1 MLKRIVGFI
10 WMLWC
15 AVIFISTMLIFWIPM
30 WAVKFHPEPRRTEI
44 FMRWIRRWMAIFLPL
59 AGIRMTVTGKEN
71 YKPGE
76 NYILT
81 CNHKSMMDVPLTSP
95 GIPGAN
101 KTIAKMELVKVPLF
115 GMIYRRGSVL
125 VNRKSDASRKE
136 AFSRMK
142 ETLTL
147 GMHMCI
153 YPEGSRNKSN
163 KPLTA
168 FHDGAF
174 RLAVQTGKPIMPTI
188 IFNTEKVLPADKSFY
203 LMPAKVS
210 MHFLD
215 PVYIKGEDTAES
227 LKERVFGIMEKFIIE
242 NKSKWT

>member
-1 MLKRIVGFI
+1 
-10 WMLWC
+10 
-15 AVIFISTMLIFWIPM
+15 MLIFWIPM
-30 WAVKFHPEPRRTEI
+30 WAVKFHPEPGRTEI

-215 PVYIKGEDTAES
+215 PVYVKGEDTAES
-227 LKERVFGIMEKFIIE
+227 LKERVYSIMEKFIIE

>member
-227 LKERVFGIMEKFIIE
+227 LKERVFGIMEQFIIE